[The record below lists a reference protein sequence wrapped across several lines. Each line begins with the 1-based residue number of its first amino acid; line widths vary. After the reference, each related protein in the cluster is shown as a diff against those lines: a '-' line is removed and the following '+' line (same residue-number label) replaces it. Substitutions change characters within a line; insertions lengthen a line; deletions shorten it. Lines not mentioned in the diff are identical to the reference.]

1 MDPYPTQGSSLVQ
14 GAAPDTLPKPPDPTG
29 EATVEAAPTDPCT
42 CGFCDGVKIRVETV
56 DPRTGQAADQSFT
69 RMSRRPRCPIC
80 GGVNVQYR
88 RSYVAHVAA
97 LVRRL
102 NARRCDVYA
111 LSVTLDTE
119 AARAADLDTSGSYRV
134 WTGTGGPWSRARRAI
149 RRRDPDAVYVGT
161 LSARQSDG
169 QYHFH
174 GVVVS
179 ESLDVADLREAAHVA
194 GLDVY
199 VQQPAATES
208 AEHFGARKA
217 GYAYEN
223 AARPADG
230 PPRFVSSRGHG
241 EGYDSEE
248 AKRRRREAVERRQET
263 ELDDQ
268 ATGDPHVQPGDPRAR
283 GHSRNQP
290 RRRDAADADDGR
302 AEGRE
307 GSETGVRGPPI
318 RCEGTVHPSREAYDA
333 AVSRRLR
340 RHVGR
345 SVHVEGVGRAKL
357 LCVHG
362 LGSLTVHVDG
372 ETTTR
377 TVEWQDLAAENVPR
391 VRVAPQPPT
400 NNRRSIM
407 SRPDQHDADDPV
419 QRFNEAAE
427 TSRVTVELRDGRR
440 RVTIKNHRT
449 GETRQKTLP
458 PRDRA

>member
-1 MDPYPTQGSSLVQ
+1 MDPYATESDVKVQ
-14 GAAPDTLPKPPDPTG
+14 NLDTLSEPDQRTPTG
-29 EATVEAAPTDPCT
+29 EATVKAAPTDPCT
-42 CGFCDGVKIRVETV
+42 CGFCDGVEIRVETV
-56 DPRTGQAADQSFT
+56 DPRTGEAAGSSFT
-69 RMSRRPRCPIC
+69 RMSRRPRCPVC
-80 GGVNVQYR
+80 GGVNVQHR

-102 NARRCDVYA
+102 DARRCDVYA
-111 LSVTLDTE
+111 LSVTLDAE
-119 AARAADLDTSGSYRV
+119 AARAADLDTSGSYAV
-134 WTGTGGPWSRARRAI
+134 WTGSGGPWSRARRAI

-174 GVVVS
+174 GVVVTRRMG
-179 ESLDVADLREAAHVA
+179 VADLRGAAHVA

-199 VQQPAATES
+199 VQQPDATES

-223 AARPADG
+223 AARPAAG
-230 PPRFVSSRGHG
+230 RPRFVSSRGHG
-241 EGYDSEE
+241 EGYDSAE
-248 AKRRRREAVERRQET
+248 AKRRRREAVEGQQEA
-263 ELDDQ
+263 DQ
-268 ATGDPHVQPGDPRAR
+268 STGDPHVRPDDPRAR

-290 RRRDAADADDGR
+290 RPSRAADADDGR
-302 AEGRE
+302 ADSRE

-318 RCEGTVHPSREAYDA
+318 RCEGTIHSTREAYDA

-377 TVEWQDLAAENVPR
+377 TVRWRDLAADNVPR
-391 VRVAPQPPT
+391 VRIAPQPPT
-400 NNRRSIM
+400 NTRSSIM
-407 SRPDQHDADDPV
+407 SRPDQQNADDDPV
-419 QRFNEAAE
+419 QRFNDAAE

-449 GETRQKTLP
+449 GETREKTLP